1 MGSRTRQIPLAEFRR
16 LITTIPSRELARV
29 PPESLPDHIPLD
41 LIENA
46 PPDVAATIETLIF
59 QRQSSVMHDLNT
71 LRDRLGE
78 EAVGAYDM
86 AALPRT
92 TASIRALLEKLRD
105 IQQRLRHDSDSKT
118 TTLSPQEA
126 LDELEALASLANDVS
141 DYYRKLL
148 AARKALR
155 KSVRQHDAD
164 LLSFLKKID
173 RKLRRRCALHRN
185 VLDQYHS
192 QKLVVTVQVM
202 RDFRERILIH
212 DKALKEQASRR
223 QLLEQRLQD
232 VQRKARQFPAN
243 TGFRH
248 LLERLRDE
256 LDALQRQQ
264 RVLPIPLGEE
274 DLELW
279 LDVIVDH
286 RLLRSERDT
295 MERLQQRAESLYLFL
310 LRHYYKLQTKQQPA
324 QRQHQGRQADKDADK
339 SYSSHARHFLTH
351 YFRSREQSGITP
363 YWVPEIYRL
372 ENLRQLEK
380 ALVADQSAGK

>member
-92 TASIRALLEKLRD
+92 TAAIRALLEKLRD
-105 IQQRLRHDSDSKT
+105 IQQRLRHDSGSKT

-126 LDELEALASLANDVS
+126 LDELEGLASLANDVS

-155 KSVRQHDAD
+155 KSVRQHDAG

-185 VLDQYHS
+185 ILDQYHS

-202 RDFRERILIH
+202 RDFHERILIH
-212 DKALKEQASRR
+212 DKALKQQTTRR
-223 QLLEQRLQD
+223 QLLAQRLQD

-324 QRQHQGRQADKDADK
+324 QRKPQGRPADKDADS

-380 ALVADQSAGK
+380 NLVADDSSNG